1 MVSRSKDTVREES
14 ISTRAVRSDA
24 EISAAGLAIANHDWA
39 DLCPGQIITCFV
51 SMATEPPTTHLRKK
65 LHELG
70 KDVALPIMKPG
81 FSLAWGFDGD
91 NLIKNNYGIFEPEPT
106 EIDISSAG
114 AIIIPA
120 LRVGRDGSRL
130 GRGAGYYDRALADV
144 PTYALGGPL
153 RICLVFDDEVDDTV
167 PSEEHDA
174 FIDLIVTP
182 SQILP
187 VSEIL
192 FS

>member
-14 ISTRAVRSDA
+14 ISARAARNSA
-24 EISAAGLAIANHDWA
+24 EISAADLATANHNWA
-39 DLCPGQIITCFV
+39 TLCPGQLITCFV

-70 KDVALPIMKPG
+70 KDVALPIMKPEY
-81 FSLAWGFDGD
+81 SLAWGFDGD
-91 NLIKNNYGIFEPEPT
+91 ELVKNSYGIHEPVVADI
-106 EIDISSAG
+106 EISGAS

-130 GRGAGYYDRALADV
+130 GRGAGYYDRALANV

-153 RICLVFDDEVDDTV
+153 RICLVFDDEVDGTV

-174 FIDLIVTP
+174 IIDLIVTP